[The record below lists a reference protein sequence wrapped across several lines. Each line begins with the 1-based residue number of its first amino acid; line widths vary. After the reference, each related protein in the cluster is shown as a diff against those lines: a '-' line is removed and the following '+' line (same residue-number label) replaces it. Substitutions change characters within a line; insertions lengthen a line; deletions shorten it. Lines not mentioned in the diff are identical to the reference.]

1 MEQVSLFSDTSI
13 LFGFSLPLRAQMRN
27 NVNIGILASG
37 TGSNADRMCSHFS
50 DVDGA
55 DIGLIISN
63 KPDAGVMQV
72 AAKHNIDTA
81 VIPDGEIERELLQTL
96 LSADIDFVVLAGFL
110 RMIPADVVE
119 RYSGRMVNIHPALL
133 PEFGGKGMYGAR
145 VHRAVI
151 EAGKKESGITI
162 HLVNDRYDEGDIV
175 FQARCEVTPDDT
187 PETLAA
193 KVHQLEH
200 QHYPRIVQQL
210 TEDLPSHD

>member
-1 MEQVSLFSDTSI
+1 
-13 LFGFSLPLRAQMRN
+13 MRN

-37 TGSNADRMCSHFS
+37 TGSNADRMCNHFS
-50 DVDGA
+50 GVDGA
-55 DIGLIISN
+55 DIRLIISN
-63 KPDAGVMQV
+63 KPDAGVLQV
-72 AAKHNIDTA
+72 ATKHKVETA
-81 VIPDGEIERELLQTL
+81 VIPDGEIERELLKTL
-96 LSADIDFVVLAGFL
+96 LAADIDFVVLAGFL

-119 RYSGRMVNIHPALL
+119 QYSGRMVNIHPALL
-133 PEFGGKGMYGAR
+133 PDFGGKGMYGAR

-162 HLVNDRYDEGDIV
+162 HFVNDRYDEGDIV
-175 FQARCEVTPDDT
+175 FQARCELTDDDT